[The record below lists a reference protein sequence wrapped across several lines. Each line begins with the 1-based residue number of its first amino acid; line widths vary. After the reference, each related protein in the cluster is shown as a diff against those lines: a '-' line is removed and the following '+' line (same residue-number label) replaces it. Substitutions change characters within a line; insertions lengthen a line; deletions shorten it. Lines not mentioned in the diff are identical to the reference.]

1 MCVCVWSLYVLLFF
15 QLFSSFD
22 VCQNNKT
29 GKNSLK
35 MKRKR
40 NENLW
45 FSEIS
50 VSNRNPGDSELSHLD
65 IDLL

>member
-1 MCVCVWSLYVLLFF
+1 MCVVSEKFF

-22 VCQNNKT
+22 MYQNNKNE
-29 GKNSLK
+29 KNSLK

-45 FSEIS
+45 FSAIS
-50 VSNRNPGDSELSHLD
+50 VSYRDSGDSELSHLA